1 MAENNRS
8 QRICKTCNR
17 PFSISDNELA
27 WLEHRGLKPFTH
39 CSECRAARREKA
51 RREKA
56 RREQKE
62 QEKRNNN
69 GK

>member
-1 MAENNRS
+1 MTENNRFH
-8 QRICKTCNR
+8 RICKICNR
-17 PFSISDNELA
+17 TFSISDNELA
-27 WLEHRGLKPFTH
+27 WLEARGLKPFTH
-39 CSECRAARREKA
+39 CSECRAS

-69 GK
+69 GR